1 MATRSKE
8 RPVDHSRG
16 KSSPTAVMDERRPR
30 AAENGGAPRLSE
42 DILKRLYSYMLKC
55 RMVEERAR
63 LLFRQG
69 KFAGNYYA
77 AVGQEATEVG
87 ATIDLLPEDTV
98 APSHRNFVTNIMKGT
113 PLKFMYAQL
122 YARKSSPDQGRSS
135 PAHCG
140 YAPLNIITPA
150 STIAAQL
157 NIGTGVALAYK
168 MQKKTNIVLALSGE
182 GSTSLGFWHEA
193 LNFAGVH
200 KLPIVYVLENNL
212 WAESVPLR
220 LQSAVEDLSV
230 RAQGYGFPGVTVD
243 GNDVVEVYRT
253 ARQAIERARKGE
265 GPTLIE
271 CKTYRWYGHSEID
284 PAKYRTPEE
293 VEYWKSRDPIPA
305 MERYLDTQ
313 GLWADEWKQELVNQ
327 FNSEIDQAIEFAE
340 NSPYP
345 EPEECL
351 DHVYSFSTRDRE
363 LNRKS
368 WTFQGSVCSP
378 ATNK

>member
-1 MATRSKE
+1 MPVKTKERAATRSSE
-8 RPVDHSRG
+8 AEAAQHSG
-16 KSSPTAVMDERRPR
+16 NG
-30 AAENGGAPRLSE
+30 AEPLGPEL
-42 DILKRLYSYMLKC
+42 LKRLYSYMLKC
-55 RMVEERAR
+55 RTVEERAR
-63 LLFRQG
+63 VLFKQG

-87 ATIDLLPEDTV
+87 CSIDLEKEDCI
-98 APSHRNFVTNIMKGT
+98 APSHRDFISHIMKGT
-113 PLKFMYAQL
+113 PLKFMFAQL
-122 YARKSSPDQGRSS
+122 YARKTSPDQGRSS

-168 MQKKTNIVLALSGE
+168 MQKKPNIVVAFSGD

-193 LNFAGVH
+193 LNFAGVQH
-200 KLPIVYVLENNL
+200 LPIVYVVQNNR
-212 WAESVPLR
+212 WAESVSVK
-220 LQSAVEDLSV
+220 LQTAVEDLSV
-230 RAQGYGFPGVTVD
+230 KAEGYGFPGITVD
-243 GNDVVEVYRT
+243 GNDVVAVYKT
-253 ARQAIERARKGE
+253 ARQAIERARSGG

-284 PAKYRTPEE
+284 PAKYRAPEE
-293 VEYWKSRDPIPA
+293 VEYWKAKDPIA
-305 MERYLDTQ
+305 NMERYLSERK
-313 GLWADEWKQELVNQ
+313 LWSDQWKQELVAG
-327 FNSEIDQAIEFAE
+327 FNKEIDEAVEFAE

-351 DHVYSFSTRDRE
+351 DHVYDFSIRERE

-368 WTFQGSVCSP
+368 WTFRNAVASP
-378 ATNK
+378 AGKT